1 MIIHEVKEVSFALK
15 ALALNTTNDK
25 LKLAM

>member
-15 ALALNTTNDK
+15 ALVLNIANDD